1 LATACHRVA
10 RGADRV
16 RSLASNSSVPFRAF
30 ETETKFTKPRAERGK
45 GFRFG
50 ARRKVVHVPAHSLQY
65 IKNCKN
71 AARVSVNDVVFS
83 ATSGA
88 IRRYCE
94 CRGDPAFVEG
104 GNVRAR
110 ALIPVA
116 NPDRGSQHPRDSV
129 ANNFGFVSC
138 RMALSEAEP
147 LDRLRKTSS
156 NMSKIKRSTKAEMSL
171 WQTNKLGD
179 VFSERFNQGVAR
191 DLFSKHSLIFSN
203 VPGPDV
209 PIFIAGEPLE
219 AAQAIFPNYLSQVIL
234 LSYNG
239 RVHMNFTVDPELV
252 EDADSLADCYVA
264 ELRAIGSALGV
275 EGDPLECTSP
285 DDYADE
291 Y

>member
-1 LATACHRVA
+1 M
-10 RGADRV
+10 
-16 RSLASNSSVPFRAF
+16 
-30 ETETKFTKPRAERGK
+30 
-45 GFRFG
+45 
-50 ARRKVVHVPAHSLQY
+50 
-65 IKNCKN
+65 I
-71 AARVSVNDVVFS
+71 
-83 ATSGA
+83 
-88 IRRYCE
+88 
-94 CRGDPAFVEG
+94 
-104 GNVRAR
+104 
-110 ALIPVA
+110 LIPVA
-116 NPDRGSQHPRDSV
+116 NPDRGSKHPHDSV

-147 LDRLRKTSS
+147 LDRLRQTSS

-252 EDADSLADCYVA
+252 EDADSLADCYLA
-264 ELRAIGSALGV
+264 ELRAIGSALGI
-275 EGDPLECTSP
+275 EGDPLESASSTVIEDESATKAPESSNCTATEDI

>member
-1 LATACHRVA
+1 M
-10 RGADRV
+10 
-16 RSLASNSSVPFRAF
+16 
-30 ETETKFTKPRAERGK
+30 
-45 GFRFG
+45 
-50 ARRKVVHVPAHSLQY
+50 
-65 IKNCKN
+65 I
-71 AARVSVNDVVFS
+71 
-83 ATSGA
+83 
-88 IRRYCE
+88 
-94 CRGDPAFVEG
+94 
-104 GNVRAR
+104 
-110 ALIPVA
+110 LIPVA
-116 NPDRGSQHPRDSV
+116 NPDRGSKHPHDSV

-147 LDRLRKTSS
+147 LDRLRQTSS

-252 EDADSLADCYVA
+252 EDADSLADCYLA
-264 ELRAIGSALGV
+264 ELRAIGSTLGV
-275 EGDPLECTSP
+275 EGDPLDSASP
-285 DDYADE
+285 TEIEDKTATTAPE
-291 Y
+291 SSNGTAT

>member
-1 LATACHRVA
+1 MY
-10 RGADRV
+10 
-16 RSLASNSSVPFRAF
+16 
-30 ETETKFTKPRAERGK
+30 
-45 GFRFG
+45 
-50 ARRKVVHVPAHSLQY
+50 VPAHSLQY
-65 IKNCKN
+65 VKNCKN
-71 AARVSVNDVVFS
+71 AARVSVNDIVFS

-88 IRRYCE
+88 LRRYCE
-94 CRGDPAFVEG
+94 GQGDPAFVEG
-104 GNVRAR
+104 ARVRAR

-116 NPDRGSQHPRDSV
+116 NPDRASQHPHDSV

-147 LDRLRKTSS
+147 LDRLRQTSS

-252 EDADSLADCYVA
+252 EDADSLADCYLA

-275 EGDPLECTSP
+275 EGDPLECACPTEIEDESATKAP
-285 DDYADE
+285 ENSNSTATEVIDDYAEE